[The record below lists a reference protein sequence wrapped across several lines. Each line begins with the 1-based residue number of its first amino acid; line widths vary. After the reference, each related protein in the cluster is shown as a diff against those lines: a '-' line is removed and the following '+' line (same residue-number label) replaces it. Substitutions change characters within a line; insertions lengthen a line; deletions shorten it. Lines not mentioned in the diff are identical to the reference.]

1 MTTAMTQ
8 MTGSRPHPL
17 RQAGPRLAVA
27 VVTAMAVF
35 GIVVAAW
42 QIRAGQPSGPAAVGE
57 AVATNYG
64 SLTVTRTNQT
74 FVPDTQ
80 GPPTMAQM
88 SGVNGAD
95 QLQVWVRFVNT
106 EADKGVRYDPEWF
119 RLVHAA
125 QPRHTVRVAGSNL
138 TPDRL
143 RLGSSIEGQLWF
155 ELASLPA
162 GRYRLEYAAPGSETL
177 RIALGRLDPTV
188 VTDDDPTSHDH
199 RGPNS
204 TSNSPPGK
212 QHQH

>member
-17 RQAGPRLAVA
+17 RQARPRLAVA

-95 QLQVWVRFVNT
+95 QLQAWVRFVNT
-106 EADKGVRYDPEWF
+106 EADTGVRYDPAWF

-138 TPDRL
+138 SPDRL

-188 VTDDDPTSHDH
+188 VTDDHPTSHDR

-204 TSNSPPGK
+204 TSDSPPGK
-212 QHQH
+212 RHQH

>member
-1 MTTAMTQ
+1 MTTATTQ
-8 MTGSRPHPL
+8 MTASRPRPL

-35 GIVVAAW
+35 GIIVAAW
-42 QIRAGQPSGPAAVGE
+42 QIQAGQSSGPAAVGE
-57 AVATNYG
+57 AVATDYG

-106 EADKGVRYDPEWF
+106 EADQGVRYDPEWF

-125 QPRHTVRVAGSNL
+125 EPGHTVRIAGSSL

-143 RLGSSIEGQLWF
+143 RFGSSIEGQLWF
-155 ELASLPA
+155 ELATLPV
-162 GRYRLEYAAPGSETL
+162 GRYRLEYAAPESETL

-188 VTDDDPTSHDH
+188 VTDDHPNSHDH
-199 RGPNS
+199 RKPNS
-204 TSNSPPGK
+204 TPNSRPGNP
-212 QHQH
+212 HAH